1 MISYSTFK
9 KGNRY
14 MSTTKGKVNWNPNYL
29 WFKLLG
35 LSLCYTLKSQEKQTV
50 ISKRT
55 NTYNQHQTIASTERK
70 KQQNIPHGVSVR
82 SPEVCLWC
90 RFNDKKSVRDP
101 KKVHVLYK
109 HLQRNHYRRIF
120 LIFRSSYFYLHL
132 LAEFLYVCYLFF
144 RIFLLFLRYFNKL
157 LSLDKAPSFQ

>member
-1 MISYSTFK
+1 
-9 KGNRY
+9 
-14 MSTTKGKVNWNPNYL
+14 MSTTKGKINWNPNYL

-90 RFNDKKSVRDP
+90 RFNDKKSVRNP
-101 KKVHVLYK
+101 KKVHVLCNFRSCS
-109 HLQRNHYRRIF
+109 LN
-120 LIFRSSYFYLHL
+120 IFRRQ
-132 LAEFLYVCYLFF
+132 E
-144 RIFLLFLRYFNKL
+144 
-157 LSLDKAPSFQ
+157 